1 MGGRLK
7 QSKSSRR
14 RALIRPSRAGW
25 QKWETGEDEAWTLVG
40 EGLELADLKPA
51 ENTLIAVP
59 VRRAFSLAL
68 WVPGVDSSLF
78 ADLVYTQL
86 EMRGLA
92 GRSKET
98 TSYVWR
104 EVAREKDDVLLQ
116 VTVLPGHLASRYWH
130 GDIVD
135 YVVSAECWPAAPDG
149 VTVWEEQGVWVALVT
164 RGDHLLHFQVLNATT
179 PSADMALELALLLA
193 PLEAGNMIA
202 ETPRIRLFYQGDT
215 APDLSA
221 WNFSGGVEAAPLPP
235 PVFPEKAPRCVP
247 LPVRQVQEAKA
258 RAGRRQRIMLW
269 AASAYL
275 LVVLL
280 LVGNALWLNA
290 RASSLRSSLR
300 AEAPQVDA
308 IRAAMQRWN
317 SIESAVDPRR
327 YPIETL
333 YQAVRLLPED
343 GVRLTLFQMDLDRV
357 VVAGEASTL
366 QAAQRFQEELRK
378 NPELAGYDWATDNPR
393 PLPTG
398 SAAFQ
403 IDGVRHG
410 AATGNMEDAD
420 AGADS

>member
-1 MGGRLK
+1 MK

-14 RALIRPSRAGW
+14 RALIRPARAGW

-51 ENTLIAVP
+51 ENTLVAVP
-59 VRRAFSLAL
+59 VQRAFSLAL

-308 IRAAMQRWN
+308 IRAAMLRWN

-357 VVAGEASTL
+357 VVDGEASTL

-420 AGADS
+420 EGADS

>member
-1 MGGRLK
+1 MK
-7 QSKSSRR
+7 QSKSLRR
-14 RALIRPSRAGW
+14 RALIRPARGVW
-25 QKWETGEDEAWTLVG
+25 QKWESGEDEAWTLVG
-40 EGLELADLKPA
+40 EGLELADLRPA

-68 WVPGVDSSLF
+68 WVPGADPSLF

-104 EVAREKDDVLLQ
+104 EVARENDDVLLQ
-116 VTVLPGHLASRYWH
+116 VTVLPGHLAPRYWH

-135 YVVSAECWPAAPDG
+135 YVVSAECLPAADDC
-149 VTVWEEQGVWVALVT
+149 VSVWEEEGVWVASVT
-164 RGDHLLHFQVLNATT
+164 RGDLLLHFQVLNATT
-179 PSADMALELALLLA
+179 PSADMAFELVLLLA
-193 PLEAGNMIA
+193 PLEAGSMIA
-202 ETPRIRLFYQGDT
+202 EASRVRLFYQGDT

-221 WNFSGGVEAAPLPP
+221 WNFSGGVEAAPFPS
-235 PVFPEKAPRCVP
+235 PVYPVNAPRCVP
-247 LPVRQVQEAKA
+247 LPVRRVQETKA
-258 RAGRRQRIMLW
+258 RSGRRQRIMLW
-269 AASAYL
+269 AAAAYL

-290 RASSLRSSLR
+290 RASSLLSALR
-300 AEAPQVDA
+300 ADAPQVDA
-308 IRAAMQRWN
+308 VRAAMQRWN

-327 YPIETL
+327 YPIEIL

-357 VVAGEASTL
+357 VVSGEASTL

-378 NPELAGYDWATDNPR
+378 NPDLADYDWTSDNPR

-410 AATGNMEDAD
+410 VATENMEDAD

>member
-1 MGGRLK
+1 MGRRLK

-14 RALIRPSRAGW
+14 RVIIRPARAGW
-25 QKWETGEDEAWTLVG
+25 EKWEQGEDELWSLAG
-40 EGLELADLKPA
+40 EGLELEELAPADNALV
-51 ENTLIAVP
+51 AVP
-59 VRRAFSLAL
+59 IRRAFSLSV
-68 WVPGVDSSLF
+68 WVPGADPSLF
-78 ADLVYTQL
+78 GDLVYTQL

-92 GRSKET
+92 GRSKDL

-104 EVAREKDDVLLQ
+104 EVLREGDEVLLH
-116 VTVLPGHLASRYWH
+116 VTVLPGNLAPRYWH
-130 GDIVD
+130 ADIVD
-135 YVVSAECWPAAPDG
+135 YVVSAECLPPAQDC
-149 VTVWEEQGVWVALVT
+149 VTVWQEEGAWVASVT
-164 RGDHLLHFQVLNATT
+164 RGDRLLHFQVLNAGGV
-179 PSADMALELALLLA
+179 SGEMALELMLMLA
-193 PLEAGNMIA
+193 PLEAGNMTA
-202 ETPRIRLFYQGDT
+202 ESTRVRLFYQDDA

-221 WNFSGGVEAAPLPP
+221 WNFAGGVAALPWPP
-235 PVFPEKAPRCVP
+235 PVYPGGAPQCTP
-247 LPVRQVQEAKA
+247 LPVRNAQEVKA
-258 RAGRRQRIMLW
+258 RAGRRQKILLW
-269 AASAYL
+269 AAAAYL
-275 LVVLL
+275 LVVIV

-290 RASSLRSSLR
+290 RASMLRSAIQ

-308 IRAAMQRWN
+308 VRAAMQRWN
-317 SIESAVDPRR
+317 SIESAIDPRR
-327 YPIETL
+327 YPIEIL

-378 NPELAGYDWATDNPR
+378 NPDLADYDWTTENPR

-410 AATGNMEDAD
+410 ASAGDMEDAD

>member
-1 MGGRLK
+1 MK
-7 QSKSSRR
+7 QSKSLRR
-14 RALIRPSRAGW
+14 RALIRPARGVW
-25 QKWETGEDEAWTLVG
+25 QKWESGEDEAWTLVG
-40 EGLELADLKPA
+40 EGLELADLRPA

-68 WVPGVDSSLF
+68 WVPGADPSLF

-92 GRSKET
+92 GRSKDT

-104 EVAREKDDVLLQ
+104 EVARENDDVLLQ
-116 VTVLPGHLASRYWH
+116 VTVLPGHLAPRYWH

-135 YVVSAECWPAAPDG
+135 YVVSAECLPAADDC
-149 VTVWEEQGVWVALVT
+149 VSVWEEEGVWVASVT
-164 RGDHLLHFQVLNATT
+164 RGDLLLHFQVLNATT
-179 PSADMALELALLLA
+179 PSADMAFELVLLLA
-193 PLEAGNMIA
+193 PLEAGSMIA
-202 ETPRIRLFYQGDT
+202 EASRVRLFYQGDT

-221 WNFSGGVEAAPLPP
+221 WNFSGGVEAAPFPS
-235 PVFPEKAPRCVP
+235 PVYPVNAPRCVP
-247 LPVRQVQEAKA
+247 LPVRRVQETKA
-258 RAGRRQRIMLW
+258 RSGRRQRIMLW
-269 AASAYL
+269 AAAAYL

-290 RASSLRSSLR
+290 RASSLLSALR
-300 AEAPQVDA
+300 ADAPQVDA
-308 IRAAMQRWN
+308 VRAAMQRWN

-327 YPIETL
+327 YPIEIL

-357 VVAGEASTL
+357 VVSGEASTL

-378 NPELAGYDWATDNPR
+378 NSDLADYDWTSDNPR

-410 AATGNMEDAD
+410 VATENMEDAD

>member
-1 MGGRLK
+1 MK
-7 QSKSSRR
+7 QSKSLRR
-14 RALIRPSRAGW
+14 RALIRPARGVW
-25 QKWETGEDEAWTLVG
+25 QKWESGEDEAWTLVG
-40 EGLELADLKPA
+40 EGLELADLRPA

-68 WVPGVDSSLF
+68 WVPGADPSLF

-104 EVAREKDDVLLQ
+104 EVARENDDVLLQ
-116 VTVLPGHLASRYWH
+116 VTVLPGHLAPRYWH

-135 YVVSAECWPAAPDG
+135 YVVSAECLPAADDC
-149 VTVWEEQGVWVALVT
+149 VSVWEEEGVWVASVT
-164 RGDHLLHFQVLNATT
+164 RGDLLLHFQVLNATT
-179 PSADMALELALLLA
+179 PSADMAFELVLLLA
-193 PLEAGNMIA
+193 PLEAGSMIA
-202 ETPRIRLFYQGDT
+202 ETCSVRLFYQGDT

-221 WNFSGGVEAAPLPP
+221 WNFSGGVEAAPFPS
-235 PVFPEKAPRCVP
+235 PVYPVNAPRCVP
-247 LPVRQVQEAKA
+247 LPVRRVQETKA
-258 RAGRRQRIMLW
+258 RSGRRQRIMLW
-269 AASAYL
+269 AAAAYL

-290 RASSLRSSLR
+290 RASSLRSALR
-300 AEAPQVDA
+300 VEAPQVDA
-308 IRAAMQRWN
+308 VRAAMQRWN

-327 YPIETL
+327 YPIEIL

-357 VVAGEASTL
+357 VVSGEASTL

-378 NPELAGYDWATDNPR
+378 NPDLADYDWTTDNPR

-410 AATGNMEDAD
+410 VATENVEDAD